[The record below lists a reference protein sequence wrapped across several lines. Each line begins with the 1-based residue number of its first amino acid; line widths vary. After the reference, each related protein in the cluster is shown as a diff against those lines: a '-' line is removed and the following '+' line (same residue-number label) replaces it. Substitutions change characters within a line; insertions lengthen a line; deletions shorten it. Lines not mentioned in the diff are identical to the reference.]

1 MLAENNPAQTETP
14 GDGEVGRKPTDPARP
29 GADYGIAAA
38 RAGLLRKERLPA
50 LAAVQCSARR
60 EWWLFSF
67 GSACRVLLKFD
78 VVEIDIVA

>member
-1 MLAENNPAQTETP
+1 MCGHGFVGRLITHEADGVVFSCAAQTGTP
-14 GDGEVGRKPTDPARP
+14 GGGEVGRKPTDPARP

-60 EWWLFSF
+60 GVS
-67 GSACRVLLKFD
+67 V
-78 VVEIDIVA
+78 I

>member
-38 RAGLLRKERLPA
+38 QAGLLRKERLPA

-60 EWWLFSF
+60 ENISF
-67 GSACRVLLKFD
+67 VTLPLLHD
-78 VVEIDIVA
+78 LMRHLVY